1 MPGDMPVRAI
11 AVVPTIDAGNLQR
24 ALPWLSLLL
33 EHGVVPVIAANSAA
47 TASAALPPGF
57 LRSSDGTNG
66 GFAHSVNRGARD
78 AHEWDWMLLLNDD
91 LGLTEDAVIAMT
103 SAVRAGRRDV
113 PELLMFDPE
122 PPRRIPSSVQAMLG
136 LTLIFEIP
144 GRLRSDPVTARVAD
158 GPLPDGMF
166 KSFSAVAVNR
176 ASWEQIGTLSERFL
190 FCYEDV
196 EYQRRFAA
204 RHGVAR
210 AVPVTI
216 QHDRSKSTK
225 SRIRLVLPAI
235 AASATAYAQSSGVP
249 GPVARALAVV
259 TLTIRIPFVFA
270 SSAPWGEHLRGIAT
284 GIRLAV
290 TGAPA
295 TLPPF
300 DPSPAHGAPNR
311 RTESAH

>member
-1 MPGDMPVRAI
+1 MPGDASVRMI
-11 AVVPTIDAGNLQR
+11 AVVPTIDVGNLHR
-24 ALPWLSLLL
+24 ALPWLSMLL

-47 TASAALPPGF
+47 TAATELPAGF

-66 GFAHSVNRGARD
+66 GFAHSVNRCAQDGGQ
-78 AHEWDWMLLLNDD
+78 WDWMLLLNDD
-91 LGLTEDAVIAMT
+91 LQLAEEAVLAMV
-103 SAVRAGRRDV
+103 SAVRTARTDQ

-136 LTLIFEIP
+136 LTLLSEIP
-144 GRLRSDPVTARVAD
+144 GRLRPDPVTADVDA
-158 GPLPDGMF
+158 GPLPENMF
-166 KSFSAVAVNR
+166 KSFSAVALNR
-176 ASWEQIGTLSERFL
+176 ASWERVGTLSERFL

-196 EYQRRFAA
+196 EYQRRFAS

-300 DPSPAHGAPNR
+300 DPSAARGAPSR